1 MNDIG
6 NSPAARDIRNLIHP
20 YTNLDLHRTKG
31 PLIIEKGKGVRVWD
45 DEGKEY
51 IEGMAGLWCASFGFG
66 EDEIAALKH
75 SGAVA

>member
-45 DEGKEY
+45 DEARN
-51 IEGMAGLWCASFGFG
+51 ISRAWRAC
-66 EDEIAALKH
+66 
-75 SGAVA
+75 GARPSVSARRS